1 MTPILQIQSLDKSF
15 GGLHVTANVSF
26 DVMPG
31 EISAIIGPNG
41 AGKTTLFN
49 QITGHLR
56 ADSGR
61 ILFDGQDILGRSP
74 QQIVFRGIGRAF
86 QIASI
91 FPDETVLD
99 NIRIACLAKRNETR
113 RYLRAVD
120 TFTAATDDAL
130 VILESLGL
138 TDQAGRLAFELAHG
152 DQKLLDIGIAL
163 ALRPNLLLLDEPTA
177 GMSPEERLH
186 TKNLIL
192 KLWKEFDLA
201 LIFIEHDMDMVFGIA
216 QTVRV
221 LQQGALLAEGTPE
234 QIRANKAVIT
244 AYLGEEF

>member
-15 GGLHVTANVSF
+15 GGLHVTDNVSF
-26 DVMPG
+26 
-31 EISAIIGPNG
+31 
-41 AGKTTLFN
+41 AGDARGNF
-49 QITGHLR
+49 GHHR
-56 ADSGR
+56 AQRRGQDHPFQPDHREPARRQRAGVVQN
-61 ILFDGQDILGRSP
+61 QDILGSSP
-74 QQIVFRGIGRAF
+74 QQIVARGIGRAF

-99 NIRIACLAKRNETR
+99 NIRIACLSKRNETVK
-113 RYLRAVD
+113 YLRPVED
-120 TFTAATDDAL
+120 FTEATEDAHA
-130 VILESLGL
+130 ILQSLGL
-138 TDQAGRLAFELAHG
+138 DNQANRLAFELAHG

-163 ALRPNLLLLDEPTA
+163 ALRPTLLLLDEPTA

-186 TKNLIL
+186 TKELIM
-192 KLWKEFDLA
+192 KLWKAFDLT
-201 LIFIEHDMDMVFGIA
+201 LVFIEHDMDMVFGIA

-234 QIRANKAVIT
+234 EIRANKEVIT